1 MSKPTDSVTCGK
13 CGKTLSSRNF
23 YNNDSEIYRH
33 NNGCINVCKDCIGE
47 LYEYYYRLYDSENQK
62 DKDKV
67 RKKAVERICMM
78 FNYYYS
84 DKIFTNTL
92 NAKNAASNLMSAY
105 IRQTRLVQYKEK
117 SYDTTLQERA
127 MGGQNAGITIVDDDK
142 IDDVEIPTEVIERF
156 GKGFSNADYLF
167 LQEQYEDWTTRH
179 ECQTKSQ
186 EENFKAICFN
196 RLNAYKT
203 NLAGGDTKDLD
214 KTFKELLDV
223 GKLQP
228 KQNAA
233 DSLSQAQTFGTLIEK
248 YETTRPLP
256 EIDPELKDVDKI
268 GLYLDVFF
276 KGHLAKMMGL
286 TNGLSRLYEKY
297 MKKYTV
303 ERKDFADEEDSE
315 VLFDAIFGSHDVSD
329 SSN

>member
-84 DKIFTNTL
+84 DKIFTNTI
-92 NAKNAASNLMSAY
+92 NGRNAASNLMSAY

-117 SYDTTLQERA
+117 SYDTTLQER
-127 MGGQNAGITIVDDDK
+127 MSHNQNAGITTVSEDDIETK
-142 IDDVEIPTEVIERF
+142 PVPPEVIQRF
-156 GKGFSNADYLF
+156 GSGFENSDYVY

-179 ECQTKSQ
+179 ECKTKVQ
-186 EENFKAICFN
+186 EEIFKRLCFKQ
-196 RLNAYKT
+196 LEIHKAT
-203 NLAGGDTKDLD
+203 IAGADTKDLD
-214 KTFKELLDV
+214 KTFQQLLDTA
-223 GKLQP
+223 KLQP
-228 KQNAA
+228 KQNRS
-233 DSLSQAQTFGTLIEK
+233 DVLSDAQCLGTLIDKWENTK
-248 YETTRPLP
+248 PIP
-256 EIDPELKDVDKI
+256 EPAPEWQDVDNI
-268 GLYLDVFF
+268 ALTDDVFYR
-276 KGHLAKMMGL
+276 GHLAKSLGIK
-286 TNGLSRLYEKY
+286 GGYSKLYDDY
-297 MKKYTV
+297 MKQFTV
-303 ERKDFADEEDSE
+303 DKPQYNGEEDTD
-315 VLFDAIFGSHDVSD
+315 VIFDAVFGKSEKSD
-329 SSN
+329 